1 MIYVVEDEKNIQE
14 LIVYTLNSTG
24 FEAIGFHDAGSF
36 YPALADQKPKLILLD
51 VMLPGEDGLSILK
64 QLKSSITT
72 KNIPVIL
79 LTAKNSEYD
88 KVQGLDLGA
97 DDYIT
102 KPFGIMELVARI
114 KAVLRRMEKP
124 APSKTISYKDL
135 VIDTQRHVVLLQDQK
150 LTLTLKEFELLK
162 LLLENQG
169 IVLTREQLL
178 EQIWGYDYYGE
189 TRTVDVHIRTLR
201 SKLEHASDYIET
213 IRGVGYR
220 LVDHQ

>member
-1 MIYVVEDEKNIQE
+1 
-14 LIVYTLNSTG
+14 L
-24 FEAIGFHDAGSF
+24 
-36 YPALADQKPKLILLD
+36 
-51 VMLPGEDGLSILK
+51 MLPDMNGLDICKTVTTTYSIP
-64 QLKSSITT
+64 I
-72 KNIPVIL
+72 IM
-79 LTAKNSEYD
+79 LTAKSDTID
-88 KVQGLDLGA
+88 KVLGLELGA

-124 APSKTISYKDL
+124 TSSKTITFKDL
-135 VIDTQRHVVLLQDQK
+135 TIDTQRHFVLLGDQRI
-150 LTLTLKEFELLK
+150 TLTLKEFELLK
-162 LLLENQG
+162 LLMENQG
-169 IVLTREQLL
+169 IVLTRDQLL

-220 LVDHQ
+220 MVDPE